1 MKKVCAIVAMDAGR
15 AIGKDGDLPWHL
27 PEDLK
32 YFSDM
37 TRGHAVLMGRTT
49 WDSLQPQYKPLPKRL
64 NIVCSH
70 HPEKLDCPPSVIRIS
85 DPVQAIKDFREG
97 RLETPT
103 DTLWVVGGAKI
114 YAATLSE
121 LDELYLT
128 SIEKTYDGDTFF
140 PPFEDQFTLVSS
152 DQREG
157 FAFNRYQKRVS

>member
-1 MKKVCAIVAMDAGR
+1 
-15 AIGKDGDLPWHL
+15 
-27 PEDLK
+27 
-32 YFSDM
+32 
-37 TRGHAVLMGRTT
+37 
-49 WDSLQPQYKPLPKRL
+49 
-64 NIVCSH
+64 
-70 HPEKLDCPPSVIRIS
+70 VIRIS
-85 DPVQAIKDFREG
+85 EPVLAIKEFREG